1 MACSSARTSRSSR
14 RNENRAEGPAGPGGA
29 DEPRGC
35 RGDVRTAKESLRQSE
50 ERFRLLVEGVQDY
63 AILMLDPEGRVATW
77 NLGAER
83 LKGYKAEEII
93 GKNFSVFYTPETV
106 QAGHPQR
113 ELELA
118 IQHGRYTEEGWR
130 VRKDGTRFWADV
142 TITALRDAQGNLRGF
157 GKVTRDFTERKRA
170 EHRVREHTAQ
180 LEAVNQELESF
191 CYSVSHDLRAPL
203 RAIDGFSMILQKTYG
218 DKLDAQG
225 YHYLERVCTATQ
237 RMGHLID
244 DLLNLS
250 RTARS
255 EMRMTAVNLSELACT
270 IANDLQETA
279 SERKVT
285 FSIAPEMV
293 VHADASL
300 MRVVLENLLGNAWKF
315 SGKRAEA
322 RIEVGSTTDAG
333 KTAYFVRDNGVGF
346 DMKYADKLFGA
357 FQRLHSV
364 TAFDGTGVGLANVQR
379 IILRH
384 GGRVWAEA
392 VVDQGATFYF
402 TLLPRGSSYDKD
414 HSARRGQSR

>member
-1 MACSSARTSRSSR
+1 
-14 RNENRAEGPAGPGGA
+14 
-29 DEPRGC
+29 
-35 RGDVRTAKESLRQSE
+35 
-50 ERFRLLVEGVQDY
+50 
-63 AILMLDPEGRVATW
+63 MLDPEGRVATW

-402 TLLPRGSSYDKD
+402 TL
-414 HSARRGQSR
+414 SA